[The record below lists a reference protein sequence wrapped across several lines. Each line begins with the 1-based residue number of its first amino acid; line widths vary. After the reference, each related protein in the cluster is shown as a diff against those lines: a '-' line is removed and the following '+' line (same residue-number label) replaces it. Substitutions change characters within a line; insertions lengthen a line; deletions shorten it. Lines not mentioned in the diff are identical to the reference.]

1 MIGSIS
7 EGKYSCVFRSIK
19 DIGYFSGD
27 GGERSLSLAGFAR
40 EILRMMKDTENEK
53 QEKMLMIEVFVW
65 PGLGVDCS
73 RG

>member
-40 EILRMMKDTENEK
+40 DILRMMTVETRRAMARPE
-53 QEKMLMIEVFVW
+53 ERMR
-65 PGLGVDCS
+65 

>member
-40 EILRMMKDTENEK
+40 EILRMMRVETRRAMARPEERRR
-53 QEKMLMIEVFVW
+53 
-65 PGLGVDCS
+65 